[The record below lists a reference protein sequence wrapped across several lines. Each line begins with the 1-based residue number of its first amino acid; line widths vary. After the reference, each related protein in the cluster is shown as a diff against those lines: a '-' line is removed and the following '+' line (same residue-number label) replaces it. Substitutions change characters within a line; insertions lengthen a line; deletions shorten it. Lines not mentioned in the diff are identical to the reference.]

1 MSKEIDE
8 RVVEMRFDNKQF
20 EKNVATTMNTVD
32 KLKEKLKF
40 SNSSS
45 GFEKLQNAASKV
57 SFNSMTKSID
67 TVKVKLSSLQVAG
80 MTVISNITN
89 TLLSTA
95 KKFTSTIP
103 TLISEGGKAR
113 ALNIEQAKFQFKGL
127 GMSVEKSMASANE
140 AVKGTAY
147 GLDSAAKVA
156 SQLGASGMKA
166 GKDMTKS
173 LRAVAGVAAMTGS
186 SYDEIGQIFTTVSG
200 NGRLM
205 TEQLQQM
212 SGRGLNAAAS
222 LAKYFNS
229 SKDRMDEFYKL
240 YTSTAK
246 KSNAKISK
254 GAKATEANIR
264 TMVTNG
270 AIDFQTFS
278 DAMDYAFGDH
288 AKDADKTFTGA
299 MSNVKAALS
308 RIGAEFASPAY
319 ENFRKVFNSLIP
331 VIDDVHVALMPVIKD
346 ITKVM
351 KQARKFTVK
360 NLKGLKIDSS
370 KNTVNSKAWK
380 ELTKSGVTS
389 KTFRKALINAAK
401 EHDINVNKMIKK
413 EGSFR
418 KTLKNGW
425 LSMDILKDALS
436 KYNTKSSKVTKT
448 ATINLEKYKK
458 VANDVISGKY
468 GNGEARIKALTKAGY
483 KYATVQ
489 SIVNNKLTG
498 SKIKIEKLS
507 KVQVKHN
514 KYTKKQVKELK
525 KLQKQAKATGTPL
538 NKLIQN
544 LNKPTTFELFI
555 DTLRNIPKVL
565 KSMGK
570 AVKKAYDSIF
580 PEKSSI
586 QIYGIIEA
594 VHDFSEDLI
603 NNADVIDKVK
613 RTFAG
618 LFAAIDIVRTIVS
631 GGLRFAFNILANIL
645 GITNVDIL
653 SITASI
659 GDAIVAF
666 RKWLY
671 NDSKF
676 AKAIKTVA
684 KLLESATKKI
694 GEWIQKVK
702 DASIVQEIVKDIKNI
717 VTKAF
722 SGIKKGAENCKDV
735 IDKLVDSIGNLKLS
749 SISDLKNN
757 IGDAIKYIGNYF
769 GKGKNLVS
777 GFIDFCND
785 KLGIDLGRIIEF
797 GAVLGA
803 AKAIKKLVKSI
814 SGLFSIGDSVKGVLG
829 GVKNVLV
836 EYQKNIK
843 TDRITKIAV
852 SIGILAGAVAILSM
866 LDFKKVRNAAIVL
879 GLLAAEILSFT
890 AVIGKTS
897 SVNDAK
903 ISGTMF
909 SLSASLL
916 IMVVSLKM
924 LGDVNLDNISKQMVV
939 LGALFGTLVTMFLVV
954 NRNSGETTKGAILM
968 IGIAT
973 SIRILV
979 GALKKLSKLKINAS
993 MVDGLL
999 LIVPTLSLIALSAS
1013 KMQKGSGLGILAIAI
1028 ALRIMIKTIDKIA
1041 DLDTKKIKNNIAN
1054 FAVVIGAVMAIIAST
1069 WLAGK
1074 NATKAGV
1081 AVLAVA
1087 VALKLMVGV
1096 IKSLANMNNGDIIK
1110 GMSVI
1115 AVLILLFD
1123 SVIVATKV
1131 AGPNAKT
1138 VVGALMGMA
1147 VAIGLLVGII
1157 KIVGAMKFTEMAQG
1171 LLCVT
1176 VLGAILGGIIAL
1188 TYFSKECTATLI
1200 AVAGCIAVLTG
1211 VVFLLTQIPFEK
1223 MGSVVVGLGSITA
1236 VIAILTVLTEK
1247 MSITK
1252 KAVGALTMMTLVI
1265 YALVG
1270 VIYLLKDIPIKTTST
1285 IAKSLSEMLI
1295 SLSLVTVILSKFSG
1309 SAAGAL
1315 KGIEALGVVL
1325 AGLTGILVVAGALN
1339 QIPGFSWLIGEGTE
1353 VLGQIG
1359 YAIGNFVGNIIGG
1372 FSAGASSGLPEIG
1385 NNLSKFM
1392 TNAKTFIDGAKSID
1406 KSAATGI
1413 KALCSAVL
1421 ELTATKFLD
1430 GIANFLGID
1439 TSFEDFGDKIS
1450 SFGPALKKFQESTA
1464 DLDTKSVEKS
1474 AKATEALVKVANE
1487 LPKTEGVLGWLKGQ
1501 DDLGS
1506 FGDKL
1511 SAFGKGI
1518 VKYAKSVSEIKDFSP
1533 ITKSAKAT
1541 KSLVEI
1547 AKELPNTEGFWG
1559 WVSGK
1564 QNLSEFGNYL
1574 KPFGEGLKSFID
1586 SVKDVKDFSMMDKI
1600 KQPLTSLIEIT
1611 DELPNTEGFWGWVSG
1626 KQNLGEFGNY
1636 LKPFGEGL
1644 KSFINSLEGIKDF
1657 GIVSKATTSIGA
1669 LVELSDIISDKGDIN
1684 VSPLSK
1690 FIMDVNTDVVPVLKD
1705 FNNSTKDIDANKANT
1720 ISEFMVH
1727 MMTVAQNA
1735 MSISTKG
1742 LKTFV
1747 SELPNIGSN
1756 LATYYSNIK
1765 KISAI
1770 KLVAVAS
1777 ALTALSNTS
1786 KTISGSDTNGIKDF
1800 ISSFEHIGTDGITKF
1815 IGSLGKSSGKAKYAI
1830 TKLFKNLCSTVDSLK
1845 ISLHSKMNAAGS
1857 YAVDGFA
1864 KGIKAND
1871 YKAAASAKVMAEKA
1885 EKAAK
1890 KALDEHSPSKVFQEI
1905 GAFTVLGYVK
1915 GVDKNRD
1922 KAINATYKM
1931 CKKIVSFSKR
1941 IFKATT
1947 NEMITGSG
1955 VFKTLTDSFFGEFK
1969 KNLKP
1974 KEIAKVYKSAS
1985 KAVSDYAF
1993 QLYKES
1999 GQYKEDNKTANKH
2012 RKELQKLYA
2021 EREKLRSKKVIS
2033 DKKSKKASE
2042 EAAQAESK
2050 ASKVSSKKHK
2060 QEAKEAK
2067 KNAQTT
2073 KKSATAAKKQSE
2085 NLKKSLK
2092 ENAKNI
2098 KAKKKELI
2106 KDQKDVAKNIASTLK
2121 EIKTDIADSVKDFT
2135 DPFKASLDTGI
2146 ELFEKFDKGT
2156 RMSTSRILRYMKSQ
2170 VEGVSKWRENL
2181 EELSSKGFSA
2191 GFIDKLREMGSS
2203 SSNIVKSLLSM
2214 SAEDIKQVN
2223 AYYKKS
2229 QELSGDTFMDNFD
2242 LSMDKANQWS
2252 KNLKKLAK
2260 KGLSQ
2265 DALEALGSLG
2275 VEGSSEYIDA
2285 LLRMTPKQ
2293 IKKFNKKYKK
2303 YLKLDDTIAN
2313 QVVATYA
2320 YAGSQGLKALQ
2331 KNLSKKNT
2339 KKISK
2344 NVCTGL
2350 ATGIKKNQSVPIKA
2364 AEDMGKGVIKVV
2376 YKTLKIHSPSK
2387 VMSEAGMY
2395 AAKGLAEGM
2404 DDGSSLVQNSSD
2416 SLTDN
2421 MVLTMWNALEQIYDM
2436 VNNGIDTE
2444 PTIRPV
2450 LDLSS
2455 IEKGTAT
2462 LDTMFSKEYA
2472 SGINTN
2478 PYRVNDADA
2487 DVNGN
2492 AIGGRNY
2499 SYTQIINSPKPVS
2512 RIDIY
2517 RDTSQLLRRK
2527 ATV

>member
-240 YTSTAK
+240 YTESAK

-351 KQARKFTVK
+351 KQARKITVK

-890 AVIGKTS
+890 AVIGKIS

-903 ISGTMF
+903 ISGTML

-1176 VLGAILGGIIAL
+1176 ALGAILGGIIAL

-1200 AVAGCIAVLTG
+1200 AIAGCIAVLTG
-1211 VVFLLTQIPFEK
+1211 VVFLLAQIPFEK

-1236 VIAILTVLTEK
+1236 VIAILTVLTKK

-1487 LPKTEGVLGWLKGQ
+1487 LPKTKGLLGWIKGQ

-1511 SAFGKGI
+1511 STFGKGI
-1518 VKYAKSVSEIKDFSP
+1518 GKYAKSVSGIKDFSP
-1533 ITKSAKAT
+1533 ITKSAKAAE
-1541 KSLVEI
+1541 KVVDLAS
-1547 AKELPNTEGFWG
+1547 KLPNTEDFWG
-1559 WVSGK
+1559 WASGK
-1564 QNLSEFGNYL
+1564 DDIGSFGNKL
-1574 KPFGEGLKSFID
+1574 SAFGKGIRSFID
-1586 SVKDVKDFSMMDKI
+1586 SVKDIKDFSPISKSASAATSIVELADK
-1600 KQPLTSLIEIT
+1600 
-1611 DELPNTEGFWGWVSG
+1611 LPNTEDFWGWASG
-1626 KQNLGEFGNY
+1626 KDDIGSFGD
-1636 LKPFGEGL
+1636 KMGAFGEGIR
-1644 KSFINSLEGIKDF
+1644 SFIDSVKGIKDF
-1657 GIVSKATTSIGA
+1657 SVMEKAKNSSMR
-1669 LVELSDIISDKGDIN
+1669 LVELGQYLSENGNMDITNVGSFIGEIN
-1684 VSPLSK
+1684 Q
-1690 FIMDVNTDVVPVLKD
+1690 NVVPRLKD

-1742 LKTFV
+1742 LKTFA

-2170 VEGVSKWRENL
+2170 VEGVSNWRENL

-2229 QELSGDTFMDNFD
+2229 QELSSDTWMDNFD

-2517 RDTSQLLRRK
+2517 RDTSQLLKRK

>member
-240 YTSTAK
+240 YTESAK

-425 LSMDILKDALS
+425 LSMEILKDALS

-903 ISGTMF
+903 ISGTML

-1200 AVAGCIAVLTG
+1200 AIAGCIAVLTG

-1339 QIPGFSWLIGEGTE
+1339 QIPGFSWLIGEGAE

-1413 KALCSAVL
+1413 KSLCSAVL

-1564 QNLSEFGNYL
+1564 QNL
-1574 KPFGEGLKSFID
+1574 
-1586 SVKDVKDFSMMDKI
+1586 
-1600 KQPLTSLIEIT
+1600 
-1611 DELPNTEGFWGWVSG
+1611 
-1626 KQNLGEFGNY
+1626 GEFGNY

-1727 MMTVAQNA
+1727 MMIVAQNA

-1742 LKTFV
+1742 LKTFA

-1857 YAVDGFA
+1857 YAVDGFV

-1955 VFKTLTDSFFGEFK
+1955 VFKTLTNSFFGEFK

-2073 KKSATAAKKQSE
+2073 KKSATEAKKQSE

-2478 PYRVNDADA
+2478 PYRIKDA
-2487 DVNGN
+2487 DVSGN
-2492 AIGGRNY
+2492 AIGGKNY